1 MLLGRHRCD
10 VPGSIF
16 GYCRPHTLIMTSRPR
31 TLTPG
36 QRGVLTALAS
46 AVGIAALVLGG
57 VLLFRGRPTEPVALA
72 TTTTAPSA
80 TTSTAPATT
89 TTVPETTTT
98 ELETTT
104 TTTPESTTTTHAI
117 LDSFVLRP
125 DGIDRM
131 FFGAEPNVVIAELTE
146 RLGPPESD
154 TRWQDQNE
162 EFDGLC
168 GGTEA
173 RFVTWET
180 LQVFFT
186 DRESGWAPTGGR
198 HFAAY
203 SVIEGSDDYE
213 FLTSRGIGFG
223 STVDEVRMAYRD
235 DATFGVHPVFETE
248 VFEVDP
254 AGDGYLLGLLT
265 GLDSDDVVTQMDGGF
280 SCGE

>member
-1 MLLGRHRCD
+1 
-10 VPGSIF
+10 
-16 GYCRPHTLIMTSRPR
+16 MTSRPR

-46 AVGIAALVLGG
+46 AVGITALVLGG
-57 VLLFRGRPTEPVALA
+57 VLLFRARPTEPVALPTSSTVAPPA
-72 TTTTAPSA
+72 TTTT
-80 TTSTAPATT
+80 TAQAVT

-104 TTTPESTTTTHAI
+104 TTTTPESTTTTHEI
-117 LDSFVLRP
+117 LDTFVLRP
-125 DGIDRM
+125 DGIDRL
-131 FFGAEPNVVIAELTE
+131 FFGAEPNAVIAELTK
-146 RLGPPESD
+146 RLGPPETD
-154 TRWQDQNE
+154 TTWQDQDA

-173 RFVTWET
+173 RFVSWET

-186 DRESGWAPTGGR
+186 DRESGWVPNGGR

-203 SVIEGSDDYE
+203 SVIDGAVDYE
-213 FLTSRGIGFG
+213 FVTSRGIGFG
-223 STVDEVRMAYRD
+223 STVEAIRAAYRD
-235 DATFGVHPVFETE
+235 DVEFGVHPAFETE

-254 AGDGYLLGLLT
+254 AGDGYLLGFLT